1 MKPFLSLLAIV
12 LFVSGLQAQHEHH
25 IDSALVRKII
35 KENFINENNAVVRYK
50 NTNILIQLEGY
61 PNHFDSLFF
70 MQEIENLKPCIPGFY
85 IDLVNSKAPNLVFAI
100 NQGPGGDTK
109 HYFAVKNS
117 YHIITKLRAHL
128 FLFTKDTVEKRQII
142 KYFLYRA
149 LVNFDESDTL
159 KTRIPGSVF
168 SETDIRKTK
177 TLAIDYEIIKE
188 IYSGKYDNNNAYST
202 AQKALSGKKTIRL
215 LNNHTLIRKMKLP
228 LQIAAVVLP
237 LLLLSLFYS
246 LGLFR
251 PHRYKFYPFFS
262 QGMLILAAVL
272 LYFFII
278 FFAEFIRQSSLAVNS
293 TVKNTSENLLW
304 ALLIIF
310 LIGLFSIVTI
320 WVTEKK
326 LNPKSGNP
334 MAKII
339 IPVIVTVT
347 VPTLLWTT
355 LYVVFA
361 KESFYNG
368 VTNAFSYLPKCGAVV
383 FAIAIIRHFSILV
396 NLYSE
401 KWIQQKETELVRL
414 AELHRHAELQALRAK
429 INPHFLYNSL
439 NSIASLARTDAGKTE
454 KMALA
459 LSDFF
464 KYAINREQSKM
475 NYLEEEL
482 NAVRTYLEIEKVR
495 FGSRLNYEIHCPENL
510 GNTLVPQLI
519 IQPLVENAIKHGI
532 SKSSAA
538 GFVKIMVSETNH
550 QLIVQVFDSGPP
562 FPDGPISGYGLK
574 NTGERLNLIYGEK
587 ANLNWENQPDKFIEL
602 QIPLNA

>member
-1 MKPFLSLLAIV
+1 MKPFSALLAIV
-12 LFVSGLQAQHEHH
+12 LFVSGLQAQQKE
-25 IDSALVRKII
+25 IVDTALVRKIV
-35 KENFINENNAVVRYK
+35 KENFVNENGSVVRYL
-50 NTNILIQLEGY
+50 NTNILVQLEGY

-70 MQEIENLKPCIPGFY
+70 MQEIEKLKPCISGFY

-100 NQGPGGDTK
+100 NQGPGGDTR
-109 HYFAVKNS
+109 HFFSVKDS
-117 YHIITKLRAHL
+117 YSLISKLRAHL
-128 FLFTKDTVEKRQII
+128 FLFPKDTVEKRQII
-142 KYFLYRA
+142 KYFLCRA

-159 KTRIPGSVF
+159 KSRIPGSVF
-168 SETDIRKTK
+168 SETDISKTK
-177 TLAIDYEIIKE
+177 SLAIDYEIIKE
-188 IYSGKYDNNNAYST
+188 IYSGKYDNKNAKPA
-202 AQKALSGKKTIRL
+202 AQQASSGQKITNYWLIKKL
-215 LNNHTLIRKMKLP
+215 QLP

-237 LLLLSLFYS
+237 LLLLSLFYF
-246 LGLFR
+246 LGFFR
-251 PHRYKFYPFFS
+251 PHRYKFYLFFR
-262 QGMLILAAVL
+262 QGILILAAVL

-278 FFAEFIRQSSLAVNS
+278 FFADFIRQSSLAVNS
-293 TVKNTSENLLW
+293 TVKNTPENLLW
-304 ALLIIF
+304 AFLIIF
-310 LIGLFSIVTI
+310 LIGLFSIITM

-326 LNPKSGNP
+326 LKPKSGNP

-339 IPVIVTVT
+339 IPIIVTVT

-355 LYVVFA
+355 LYVAFA

-396 NLYSE
+396 NQYSE
-401 KWIQQKETELVRL
+401 KWILQKETELVRL

-495 FGSRLNYEIHCPENL
+495 FGNRLNYEIHCHETL
-510 GNTLVPQLI
+510 GKTLVPQLI

-532 SKSSAA
+532 SKSSA
-538 GFVKIMVSETNH
+538 GGSVKIKVSEASH
-550 QLIVQVFDSGPP
+550 QLIVRVFDSGPP

-587 ANLNWENQPDKFIEL
+587 ANLNWENQPAKFIEL

>member
-1 MKPFLSLLAIV
+1 MKLFLTILSIMLFLSA
-12 LFVSGLQAQHEHH
+12 LQAQQKE
-25 IDSALVRKII
+25 IVDTALVRKIV
-35 KENFINENNAVVRYK
+35 KENFVNENDAVVRYL
-50 NTNILIQLEGY
+50 NTNILVQLEGY

-70 MQEIENLKPCIPGFY
+70 LQEIEKLKPCITGFY

-109 HYFAVKNS
+109 HFFSVKDS
-117 YHIITKLRAHL
+117 YSLITKLRAHL
-128 FLFTKDTVEKRQII
+128 FLFPKDTVQKRQII
-142 KYFLYRA
+142 KYFLCRA

-168 SETDIRKTK
+168 SETDISKTK
-177 TLAIDYEIIKE
+177 TLSIDYEIIKE
-188 IYSGKYDNNNAYST
+188 IYSGKYDNKNANSA
-202 AQKALSGKKTIRL
+202 AQKALSGKKTSPL
-215 LNNHTLIRKMKLP
+215 FTNYDLIKKMKLP
-228 LQIAAVVLP
+228 LEIAAVVLP
-237 LLLLSLFYS
+237 LLVLLLFYF
-246 LGLFR
+246 LGFFR
-251 PHRYKFYPFFS
+251 PHNYKFFSFFG
-262 QGMLILAAVL
+262 QGILILTAVL

-278 FFAEFIRQSSLAVNS
+278 FFAEFIRQSSLAINS
-293 TVKNTSENLLW
+293 SVKNTPENLLW
-304 ALLIIF
+304 ALLIIL

-326 LNPKSGNP
+326 LKPKSVNP
-334 MAKII
+334 MVKII
-339 IPVIVTVT
+339 IPIIVTVT

-355 LYVVFA
+355 FYVAFA
-361 KESFYNG
+361 KVSFYNG
-368 VTNAFSYLPKCGAVV
+368 ATNAFNYLPKCGAVV

-396 NLYSE
+396 NQYSE

-414 AELHRHAELQALRAK
+414 AELHRQAELQALRAK

-495 FGSRLNYEIHCPENL
+495 FGNRLNYEIHWPETLRNA
-510 GNTLVPQLI
+510 LVPQLI

-538 GFVKIMVSETNH
+538 GFVKIKVRETNH

-602 QIPLNA
+602 QIPLTA